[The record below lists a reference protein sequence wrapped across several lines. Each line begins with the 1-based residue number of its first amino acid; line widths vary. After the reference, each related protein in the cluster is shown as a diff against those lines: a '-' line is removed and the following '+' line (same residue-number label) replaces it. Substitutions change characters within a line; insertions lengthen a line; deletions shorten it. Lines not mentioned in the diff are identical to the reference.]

1 MLCIHSLSINSITFR
16 VHIVDKNTGC
26 YLKTDMKID
35 EPIIYRREQIGFYDN
50 IEKKYD
56 SCEN

>member
-1 MLCIHSLSINSITFR
+1 
-16 VHIVDKNTGC
+16 
-26 YLKTDMKID
+26 MKID
-35 EPIIYRREQIGFYDN
+35 EPIVYRREQIGFYDN